1 MRAKS
6 FRQFV
11 IESVNP
17 DWRELL
23 QLGIIGP
30 QEIADN
36 IIDEAAAELESRG
49 IQVARSEDMT
59 FFTYDPADESAIGVK
74 AQITDNEVTFVI
86 ADFSASGWLL
96 VDTLQ
101 PYLDVMLNEPDRVIR
116 DLVEAIDIEMTRAVK
131 RSA

>member
-11 IESVNP
+11 IESVNS

-30 QEIADN
+30 QEIADR

-49 IQVARSEDMT
+49 IKIARSEGMT
-59 FFTYDPADESAIGVK
+59 LFTYDPVKRSAIGVK
-74 AQITDNEVTFVI
+74 ARITDNEVTFVI
-86 ADFSASGWLL
+86 ADCSSSGWLL

-101 PYLDVMLNEPDRVIR
+101 PYLDVMLNEPDRVIK

>member
-30 QEIADN
+30 QEIADG

-49 IQVARSEDMT
+49 IKIARFEGMT
-59 FFTYDPADESAIGVK
+59 FFTYDSVERSAIGVK
-74 AQITDNEVTFVI
+74 ALTTDDEVRFII
-86 ADFSASGWLL
+86 ADCGARGWVH